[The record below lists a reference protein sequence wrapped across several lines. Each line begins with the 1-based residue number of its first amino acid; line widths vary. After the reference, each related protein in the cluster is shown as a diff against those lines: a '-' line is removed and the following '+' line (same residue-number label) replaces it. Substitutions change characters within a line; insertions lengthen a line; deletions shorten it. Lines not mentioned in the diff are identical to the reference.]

1 MKDLL
6 LMRIPPANLIPFT
19 RWVTPN
25 NVPKRFT
32 TQMYLYLL
40 PLTSSDSPPSEM
52 LVPTPDGGVEHTA
65 ATFAT
70 AESFLSRAA
79 AGDIILFPPQ
89 AFLLTLASRFL
100 SSSSSDTSY
109 AAQREKLLAFIRATP
124 TADTPRAREQA
135 VSQISWGDKCISPH
149 NLFIREG
156 DGGVV
161 LGLDKPGPELK
172 GSGRGGDWDRVVLVR
187 FTRGGPS
194 EVEVRMRDDV
204 LEEERQVKKANETKL

>member
-1 MKDLL
+1 
-6 LMRIPPANLIPFT
+6 
-19 RWVTPN
+19 
-25 NVPKRFT
+25 
-32 TQMYLYLL
+32 MYLYLL

-65 ATFAT
+65 ATFAP

-79 AGDIILFPPQ
+79 VGDIILFPPQ

-100 SSSSSDTSY
+100 SSPSSSY
-109 AAQREKLLAFIRATP
+109 ATQREELLAFIRATP

-135 VSQISWGDKCISPH
+135 VSRIPWGDKCISPH
-149 NLFIREG
+149 TLFIREG
-156 DGGVV
+156 DGRVV

-172 GSGRGGDWDRVVLVR
+172 GSGRGGDWERVVLVR

-204 LEEERQVKKANETKL
+204 LEEERQVKKAGETKL

>member
-1 MKDLL
+1 
-6 LMRIPPANLIPFT
+6 
-19 RWVTPN
+19 
-25 NVPKRFT
+25 
-32 TQMYLYLL
+32 MYLYFL
-40 PLTSSDSPPSEM
+40 PLTSADSPPSEM

-100 SSSSSDTSY
+100 SSSPSSSSSSSSSSY
-109 AAQREKLLAFIRATP
+109 AAQREELLEFIRATP

-135 VSQISWGDKCISPH
+135 VSQIPWGDKCISPH

-156 DGGVV
+156 DGRVV

-172 GSGRGGDWDRVVLVR
+172 GSGRGGDWERVVLVR

-194 EVEVRMRDDV
+194 EVEVRRREDV